1 MKWLELDKE
10 EKNLNIK
17 IYTSFLKITFIVK

>member
-1 MKWLELDKE
+1 MKLLELDKE